1 MQTFMQKVVS
11 PEWLDKQLEAIMFTQ
26 STFPENK
33 EKYE

>member
-1 MQTFMQKVVS
+1 MQTFTQKVLT

-26 STFPENK
+26 PTENK